1 VQNVY
6 IALLLSNTTN
16 YLLRA
21 RDIVVGLASPNR
33 LEDPRLNPDRA
44 RDLSL
49 IHTRPDQP
57 WGETGLL

>member
-1 VQNVY
+1 VQNIY
-6 IALLLSNTTN
+6 IALLLSNITD
-16 YLLRA
+16 YLLGA
-21 RDIVVGLASPNR
+21 RDSVDGLASSNR
-33 LEDPRLNPDRA
+33 LEDQRLNPDRA